1 MATYS
6 TREVV
11 TRRREWVVPA
21 AQPWGAAWEELDK
34 ALAGAAVFYRQQ
46 HGLDEGASVPGD
58 FARVFSDEEAIVIT
72 VTVERVEPAA

>member
-1 MATYS
+1 MATYT

-11 TRRREWVVPA
+11 TRRREWIVPA

-58 FARVFSDEEAIVIT
+58 FARVLPMDDDIVIT
-72 VTVERVEPAA
+72 VTVEEVQS